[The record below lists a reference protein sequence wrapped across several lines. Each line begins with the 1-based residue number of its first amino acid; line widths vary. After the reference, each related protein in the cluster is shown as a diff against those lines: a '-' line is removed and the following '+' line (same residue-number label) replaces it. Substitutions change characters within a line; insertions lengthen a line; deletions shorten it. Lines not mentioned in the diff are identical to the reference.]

1 MIRIITSIALLLALS
16 TLNAL
21 AQSSRATVNVEKAEE
36 MTRLRVPLPDAEP
49 FLAFSAVWKSAND
62 GSLLV
67 RFSKDGER
75 WSEWAALGLDGHAE
89 QSPERY
95 VSQLHFAAAGSQWIE
110 VEQSAGMEDLVLHF
124 FNPGRTADL
133 EPSAHS
139 TVVTERSPVYCPCPQ
154 PGFEGRDDWC
164 PSGTCPPDAT
174 PVSTNP
180 THLIIHH
187 AAGTNTSNDW
197 AAVVRAIWD
206 FHTGV
211 NGWDDVGYN
220 WLIDPN
226 GVLYEGRGDDR
237 LGAHF
242 CGTNGA
248 TMGVCMLGDYTNIT
262 PTDEAKATLAHLM
275 AWKSCDIGVDPLA
288 TAFHSGSGLELMRI
302 SGHRD
307 GCATACPGDAFYP
320 QLPEVRDAVVDFIA
334 AECAAIAPPRDLTAG
349 MTADT
354 AVLLQWLDNS
364 DNETAFLIE
373 RASSFFGTYEQ
384 IGETPA
390 DATTYED
397 FDIELGTG
405 YYYQVRATTG
415 EDTSIYTNK
424 AFVFTNVVSTDNLL
438 QGQQVKLFPNPTTG
452 RLQLQWEAPLE
463 GQVTLR
469 ILDARGAEVQQQQYA
484 GQQLQHQLDL
494 NGLPTGLYLVELQN
508 QGGKAIYRVLKE

>member
-1 MIRIITSIALLLALS
+1 MTRTITTTALLLFLGAIQ
-16 TLNAL
+16 TF
-21 AQSSRATVNVEKAEE
+21 AQPARATLEVEGSQYPA
-36 MTRLRVPLPDAEP
+36 RVRVPLTNPQP
-49 FLAFSAVWKSAND
+49 FLAFSAVWKAEE
-62 GSLLV
+62 GRLGV
-67 RFSKDGER
+67 RFSQDGEQWSR
-75 WSEWAALGLDGHAE
+75 WVGLGLDGHAE
-89 QSPERY
+89 QSPEKY
-95 VSQLHFAAAGSQWIE
+95 ISELHFAPAGSQWAE
-110 VEQSAGMEDLVLHF
+110 VRPAPGMEGLTLHF
-124 FNPGRTADL
+124 FSPA
-133 EPSAHS
+133 P
-139 TVVTERSPVYCPCPQ
+139 TETLQGQTGTQAVSGRSPVYCPCPQ
-154 PGFEGRDDWC
+154 PGFEGRNDWC
-164 PSGTCPPDAT
+164 PSGTCPPDPT
-174 PVSTNP
+174 PVNTNP
-180 THLIIHH
+180 SHLIIHH

-248 TMGVCMLGDYTNIT
+248 TMGVCMLGDYTSIT

-275 AWKSCDIGVDPLA
+275 AWKSCDIGVDPMG
-288 TAFHSGSGLELMRI
+288 TAFHSSSGLQLMRI

-320 QLPEVRDAVVDFIA
+320 QLPEVRDAVVDFIDNQ
-334 AECAAIAPPRDLTAG
+334 CSAIAPPRDLVAE

-354 AVLLQWLDNS
+354 AVLLQWVDES

-384 IGETPA
+384 IGEAAA
-390 DATTYED
+390 DMTTYED

-415 EDTSIYTNK
+415 PDTSLYTNK
-424 AFVFTNVVSTDNLL
+424 AFVFTNVVSTENLL
-438 QGQQVKLFPNPTTG
+438 QGQKIKIFPNPTTG
-452 RLQLQWEAPLE
+452 TLQLQWQTPLE
-463 GQVTLR
+463 GEVTLR
-469 ILDARGAEVQQQQYA
+469 VLDARGVEVQHQQLE
-484 GQQLQHQLDL
+484 GHQLQHQADL
-494 NGLPTGLYLVELQN
+494 SRLSSGLYLLELIN
-508 QGGKAIYRVLKE
+508 NGGNAVYRVLKE